1 MRLIVFG
8 ASGQCGR
15 HLVQLADAA
24 GHTVTA
30 VVREG
35 TEFVAPRGVAVV
47 RGDPTDAE
55 FVAEVMPGHDAVAS
69 GLGIKRRNPANPW
82 SKLASPPDLC
92 SRTARCIVAGMQATG
107 LRRVCA
113 ISAAG
118 VGESAARMNWL
129 MKFFVATSSVGAG
142 YRDLAAMEQVYADSG
157 LDWQTPR
164 PTRLTDEPATGEVA
178 ETDAF
183 PLTAAISRADVA
195 AYMLAQLMRP
205 AFALRTPTITGA

>member
-1 MRLIVFG
+1 VVE
-8 ASGQCGR
+8 A
-15 HLVQLADAA
+15 HVAA
-24 GHTVTA
+24 GLLLA
-30 VVREG
+30 VG
-35 TEFVAPRGVAVV
+35 AVHR
-47 RGDPTDAE
+47 RGD
-55 FVAEVMPGHDAVAS
+55 
-69 GLGIKRRNPANPW
+69 
-82 SKLASPPDLC
+82 
-92 SRTARCIVAGMQATG
+92 AGG
-107 LRRVCA
+107 GVRRVCA

-164 PTRLTDEPATGEVA
+164 PTRLTDAPATGEVA

-195 AYMLAQLMRP
+195 AYMLAQLTCGP
-205 AFALRTPTITGA
+205 FALRTPTITGA